1 MLARDFAQAA
11 GRPADRAMADAA
23 LARLEVDRRGLD
35 AQDRRYL
42 RRIAEHHNGGPVGV
56 ETLAAAL
63 AESRDTLE
71 EVVEPFLIQEGLV
84 LRTPRGRV
92 LGEPGWRHLGLTPPA
107 GYVAQLDLLAGM
119 PGDVASD
126 TARDTPRE

>member
-1 MLARDFAQAA
+1 
-11 GRPADRAMADAA
+11 
-23 LARLEVDRRGLD
+23 
-35 AQDRRYL
+35 
-42 RRIAEHHNGGPVGV
+42 VGI

-92 LGEPGWRHLGLTPPA
+92 LGDRGWRHLGLSPPA
-107 GYVAQLDLLAGM
+107 GVQPLLDLL
-119 PGDVASD
+119 GDQEA
-126 TARDTPRE
+126 